1 MNIMTFMKVSLF
13 FVFVNLVYAVNNK
26 DINRGVWIYYSLDR
40 AYIFCQI
47 WDSEKLGIIDSFDKV
62 VVGGF

>member
-1 MNIMTFMKVSLF
+1 MDESIVV
-13 FVFVNLVYAVNNK
+13 FVFFNLIYAVNNK
-26 DINRGVWIYYSLDR
+26 DINKGLWKYYSLDR

-47 WDSEKLGIIDSFDKV
+47 WDSEKLRIIDSFDKV